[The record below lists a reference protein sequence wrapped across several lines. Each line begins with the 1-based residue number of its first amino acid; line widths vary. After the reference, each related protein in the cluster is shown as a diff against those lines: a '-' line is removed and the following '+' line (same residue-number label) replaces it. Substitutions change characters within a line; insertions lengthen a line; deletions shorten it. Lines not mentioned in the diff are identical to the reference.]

1 MKYAGDIT
9 RVHGIRVGQAEN
21 EAARTGVTV
30 VLCRKDGAVGGCSVR
45 GAAPGTRET
54 DLLRPGNLVNAKKM
68 EISLPEVK
76 ISVDP
81 KFGYLVQTRILDGKK
96 YIVIS
101 ADSGVEI
108 NGVSVSIAQ

>member
-1 MKYAGDIT
+1 MIKQTVKGEKIATDWTGTIT
-9 RVHGIRVGQAEN
+9 
-21 EAARTGVTV
+21 TG
-30 VLCRKDGAVGGCSVR
+30 SVKLNTI
-45 GAAPGTRET
+45 GKKAPASGTQ
-54 DLLRPGNLVNAKKM
+54 KK
-68 EISLPEVK
+68 IDEVK

>member
-1 MKYAGDIT
+1 METFTKEYRKKLGD
-9 RVHGIRVGQAEN
+9 QA
-21 EAARTGVTV
+21 V
-30 VLCRKDGAVGGCSVR
+30 
-45 GAAPGTRET
+45 
-54 DLLRPGNLVNAKKM
+54 LRPGNLVNAKKM

>member
-1 MKYAGDIT
+1 
-9 RVHGIRVGQAEN
+9 
-21 EAARTGVTV
+21 
-30 VLCRKDGAVGGCSVR
+30 
-45 GAAPGTRET
+45 
-54 DLLRPGNLVNAKKM
+54 M

>member
-1 MKYAGDIT
+1 
-9 RVHGIRVGQAEN
+9 
-21 EAARTGVTV
+21 
-30 VLCRKDGAVGGCSVR
+30 
-45 GAAPGTRET
+45 
-54 DLLRPGNLVNAKKM
+54 M

-81 KFGYLVQTRILDGKK
+81 KFSYLVQTRVMDGKK

-108 NGVSVSIAQ
+108 NGINVSIT